1 MTSIYESLPSLLA
14 ATVAFAIG
22 TSVVLRDRSR
32 DQFVSFAVF
41 CFNIGVYHLAQFFF
55 GFSEVELF
63 QWAAQTVSLVLPWS
77 ADRCFAGFVPA
88 GGRKPGRWQT
98 ALLLGLV
105 VAQVVVLVLLVTQG
119 GTDLR
124 GPGNL
129 PPMQLL
135 SVGVG
140 GYVLIGLLLAVTRM
154 WRAAKAAGVSATAA
168 RLRYLFYASLVAL
181 VLGSP
186 LIPLV
191 GSTVTAVYLYFVAQ
205 TLVRERLLDLPEIV
219 ARIATLTTMVTG
231 VTALFALL
239 LLWVPI
245 EARGV
250 TPTFL
255 FNIVVASFA
264 VIVLIDP
271 VRTELESRIEAFVF
285 RDRSAFR
292 SLLVQLRFSL
302 LNVIDPQEMVDLLI
316 NTLRESN
323 RVTHASLYLLDAHGT
338 HMVSGGRI
346 GGSGPSRLDLATRRP
361 LFDRM
366 RIHGPLLRD
375 VVQREHDRTAPEA
388 RTELDEILETFA
400 ELDASLAVP
409 IRTQPDGP
417 AEPRAEPELMGVL
430 FLHNERLLEPFTGEE
445 VQLFEN
451 LAAQA
456 AITLRNSTAY
466 ERRKERDRLAAL
478 GEMSAGLAHEIRN
491 PLGAI
496 KGAVQVV
503 QPAMGELDGQT
514 AEFLGVI
521 VEEVDRLNRVVTQ
534 FLSYARPFTGEL
546 EELDV
551 REVVRATVRLI
562 AADRADAITLALPED
577 LPATTGDPDALRQ
590 VFHNLV
596 LNALDAIAGRERGR
610 VWIEARVQPRRLP
623 SGDAVAVSVRDNGP
637 GLSSHTMTHLFVPF
651 HTTKSGGTGLGLPI
665 SQRIVEN
672 HHGAIEV
679 TGTLNAGATFTVLL
693 PVRPERKQT

>member
-1 MTSIYESLPSLLA
+1 MSSIYESLPSLLA

-41 CFNIGVYHLAQFFF
+41 CFNIGVFHLAQFFH
-55 GFSEVELF
+55 GFSEIELF
-63 QWAAQTVSLVLPWS
+63 RWAAQTVSLVLPWS

-98 ALLLGLV
+98 ALLV
-105 VAQVVVLVLLVTQG
+105 VLIAAQVFVLVLLVTQG

-124 GPGNL
+124 GPGDL
-129 PPMQLL
+129 TPIQLL
-135 SVGVG
+135 SVGVAA
-140 GYVLIGLLLAVTRM
+140 YVIIGLLLAVTRM

-168 RLRYLFYASLVAL
+168 RLRYLFYASLLAL
-181 VLGSP
+181 VFGSP

-191 GSTVTAVYLYFVAQ
+191 GSTVTAAYLYFVAQ

-219 ARIATLTTMVTG
+219 ARIATLTTMVVG
-231 VTALFALL
+231 VTALYALL

-250 TPTFL
+250 TTTFL
-255 FNIVVASFA
+255 FNLVVASFA

-271 VRTELESRIEAFVF
+271 VRTEFESRIEALVF

-292 SLLVQLRFSL
+292 ALLVQLRFTL

-323 RVTHASLYLLDAHGT
+323 RVTHASVFLLDAHGT
-338 HMVSGGRI
+338 HMICGARLD
-346 GGSGPSRLDLATRRP
+346 GSGPARLDLVTRRP

-375 VVQREHDRTAPEA
+375 VLQRERDRTAPEA
-388 RTELDEILETFA
+388 RTELDEILETMA

-409 IRTQPDGP
+409 IRTRSEGSPDGDS
-417 AEPRAEPELMGVL
+417 ELMGAL
-430 FLHNERLLEPFTGEE
+430 FLHNERLLEPFTREE

-456 AITLRNSTAY
+456 AITLRNSAAY

-503 QPAMGELDGQT
+503 QPAMNNLDAHT
-514 AEFLGVI
+514 REFLGVI

-534 FLSYARPFTGEL
+534 FLSYARPFKGEL
-546 EELDV
+546 GELDV
-551 REVVRATVRLI
+551 RDVVRATMRLI
-562 AADRADAITLALPED
+562 PPERADAITLD
-577 LPATTGDPDALRQ
+577 LPDDLPLTTGDPDALRQ

-596 LNALDAIAGRERGR
+596 LNALDAISDRERGR
-610 VWIEARVQPRRLP
+610 IWIEARVQPRRLP

-672 HHGAIEV
+672 HQGAIEV
-679 TGTLNAGATFTVLL
+679 TGTLNVGATFTVLL
-693 PVRPERKQT
+693 PVRPERKPT